1 MNEYQRSVKHAEK
14 AIKELEQLISLK
26 KDFKGKK
33 LAEKIREAGLSS
45 FITKSAVDS
54 VLIGL
59 GESNN
64 FSKLTPEQK
73 KIAEKLQSLKDEAL
87 THKSPGIQ
95 GILEKNMN
103 ELTKKD
109 WEESMSTGFG
119 DKNHP
124 INNTVKDHVGQ

>member
-1 MNEYQRSVKHAEK
+1 MNEYQRFVKHAEK
-14 AIKELEQLISLK
+14 AIKELEQLVSLK

-87 THKSPGIQ
+87 THKSAGIQ
-95 GILEKNMN
+95 GILEKDMN
-103 ELTKKD
+103 ELTKKQ
-109 WEESMSTGFG
+109 WEKSMSTGLG
-119 DKNHP
+119 DKDHP
-124 INNTVKDHVGQ
+124 VNSDV

>member
-54 VLIGL
+54 VLIR
-59 GESNN
+59 S
-64 FSKLTPEQK
+64 
-73 KIAEKLQSLKDEAL
+73 
-87 THKSPGIQ
+87 
-95 GILEKNMN
+95 
-103 ELTKKD
+103 
-109 WEESMSTGFG
+109 
-119 DKNHP
+119 
-124 INNTVKDHVGQ
+124 